1 MTRARSIAL
10 ALTLA
15 MGAVSAAALLPATTA
30 QAAEPAGKVTTKAVA
45 EPLKKAQEAMKNKQW
60 DAALTAI
67 KQAQAAEK
75 KTPFETY
82 QIDEF
87 LGYVLIQQ
95 KKFGEAAPV
104 FERMLTTG
112 FVPAEQVD
120 DRMKTVAQLYFQVKD
135 YKKSIEWAKK
145 WLDKHPGQEDMSVLL
160 GQSYYVTN
168 DYKNA
173 ATAMMG
179 VVNAAEKGG
188 RTPQENWLQIV
199 LSSQFKLDNKD
210 GIAEALKKLVRYYPK
225 PEYWENLLDIYRRK
239 GTPSDRQ
246 TLGYYRLM
254 NDVGTLKQA
263 DDYVEMAQLAI
274 DAGVPGEAQSIV
286 EKGVQGGTL
295 KSDDK
300 TTQGRYDRLLAGAK
314 KSAATDQAAA
324 AAARQ
329 GSGEGDAGPGGCR
342 AGPGVSQ
349 LWHVRRSHRCAAEG
363 HREGRRHGRR
373 RGADQPRHRLPAQRP
388 EGPGPPG
395 VQGRQG
401 GVEVARSRRAL
412 GAAHPASLI
421 AAPLRRASRFQQSPA
436 LPGFAFSGAGS
447 VGLECPAQ
455 QRALQFK

>member
-15 MGAVSAAALLPATTA
+15 IGAVSAAALLPATTA

-67 KQAQAAEK
+67 KQAQASEK

-104 FERMLTTG
+104 FERMLSTG

-120 DRMKTVAQLYFQVKD
+120 DRMKTVAQLYFQVKE

-173 ATAMMG
+173 ATTMMG
-179 VVNAAEKGG
+179 VVNASEKGG

-199 LSSQFKLDNKD
+199 LSSQFKLDNKE
-210 GIAEALKKLVRYYPK
+210 GIGEALKKLVRYYPK
-225 PEYWENLLDIYRRK
+225 PEYWENLLDLSRRK
-239 GTPSDRQ
+239 DSSDRV

-274 DAGVPGEAQSIV
+274 DAGVPGEAQSMV

-314 KSAATDQAAA
+314 KSATTDKAQLAQLAKEAEKATQGQADVALGQA
-324 AAARQ
+324 YLSYGMFDEAIGALQRGIKKGGVTDVDEAQISLGIAYLRKGQKDPARQ
-329 GSGEGDAGPGGCR
+329 AFKAVKAESKWHALAE
-342 AGPGVSQ
+342 
-349 LWHVRRSHRCAAEG
+349 LWE
-363 HREGRRHGRR
+363 
-373 RGADQPRHRLPAQRP
+373 
-388 EGPGPPG
+388 
-395 VQGRQG
+395 
-401 GVEVARSRRAL
+401 
-412 GAAHPASLI
+412 
-421 AAPLRRASRFQQSPA
+421 LRTQQA
-436 LPGFAFSGAGS
+436 
-447 VGLECPAQ
+447 
-455 QRALQFK
+455 